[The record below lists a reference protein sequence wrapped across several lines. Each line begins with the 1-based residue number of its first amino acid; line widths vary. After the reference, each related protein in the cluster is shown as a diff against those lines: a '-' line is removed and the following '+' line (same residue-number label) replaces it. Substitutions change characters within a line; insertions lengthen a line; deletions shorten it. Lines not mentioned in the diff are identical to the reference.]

1 MLQEILQPLDWLCDN
16 FAHIGSIKNE
26 VMTTGYGCLVGFLEL
41 KFGKKTPK
49 MPMSAKKSKYV
60 WVS

>member
-1 MLQEILQPLDWLCDN
+1 
-16 FAHIGSIKNE
+16 
-26 VMTTGYGCLVGFLEL
+26 MTTGYRCLVGFPEL

-49 MPMSAKKSKYV
+49 MPMTAKKSKYV